1 MKLFQ
6 KLRELEAKATSGE
19 WQIGHVSE
27 INGCAEIE
35 SADLNY
41 VATVGYGVMH
51 RQDQSFI
58 CEMRNSLPK
67 LLHAID
73 VMQEALASISKN
85 SCCELCQE
93 AKLVSLS
100 ALDKAREIAGAE

>member
-6 KLRELEAKATSGE
+6 KLRDLEAQATTEKTPGPLTHE
-19 WQIGHVSE
+19 DCKVILELLKG
-27 INGCAEIE
+27 I
-35 SADLNY
+35 
-41 VATVGYGVMH
+41 
-51 RQDQSFI
+51 
-58 CEMRNSLPK
+58 PK